1 MAEPG
6 DISSGSSECVPAH
19 IQMYAVYCAVCA
31 AGIWNNVLPMLSR
44 SLEYTEKADIYYR
57 KRSGICTRE
66 VIA

>member
-1 MAEPG
+1 M
-6 DISSGSSECVPAH
+6 PAH

-57 KRSGICTRE
+57 KRSGICMRE